1 LIYIKNKYKHSITN
15 VIERAMKKLV
25 RNIIISKYSDNI
37 SAPLSQILLLLDLL
51 SSPWA
56 K

>member
-1 LIYIKNKYKHSITN
+1 YIKNKYKYSITN
-15 VIERAMKKLV
+15 VIERIMRKLV
-25 RNIIISKYSDNI
+25 RKTKISKYSDTI
-37 SAPLSQILLLLDLL
+37 SAPLSQILLLLNLL